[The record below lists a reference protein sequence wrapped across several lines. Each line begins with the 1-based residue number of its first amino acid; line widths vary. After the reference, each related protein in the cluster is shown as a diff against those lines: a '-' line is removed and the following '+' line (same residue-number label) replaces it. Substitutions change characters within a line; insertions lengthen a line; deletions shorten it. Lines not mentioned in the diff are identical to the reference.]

1 MINNSNQKIFILK
14 YIILMEVLDFLN
26 NQKLGQNSRKD

>member
-14 YIILMEVLDFLN
+14 YIILMEVFDFLN